1 MSDYVLGRP
10 EPPQN
15 KLGVRFGVFGLIVV
29 LVVGALTTR
38 LFYMQGIQAG
48 YYDDLAAANQN
59 KVIPIKSSRGI
70 IYDRN
75 GRELAINVPS
85 YVVYIRPADLPFSQ
99 RDDVAN
105 QLANLLGLNQADI
118 IAAVDKYASKRFELV
133 RIANDISSDAA
144 RIIVEESRNLPGVE
158 VGIEDR
164 RQYEYGPLLSHVMGY
179 VSPISADQLDQL
191 SNQGYLAD
199 DEIGQTGVEDTFETV
214 LRGIYGSETV
224 QRDAA
229 GNVIGPPDITQPPIA
244 GNSLELTI
252 DTEIQQQATEALQWA
267 TDIVHLQHGVII
279 VANPQTG
286 EILAMVSLPTYDDNM
301 FASGITN
308 DQYKALIDD
317 PNHPL
322 VNYAISEQ
330 YPPGSTYKLVTAS
343 GGLMDGVITPTS
355 ILETAGYLEIGT
367 QKYRDWNPRGFGPI
381 NVTQAYAVSSDTF
394 FYQVAGMLGVDRLAY
409 WADQWG
415 FGKRT
420 GIDLPAEAKGIIPSN
435 AWKQAT
441 FGQNV
446 YPGEVYHAGI
456 GQGYDAV
463 TPLQLLDAYMALAN
477 GGTLY
482 KPQIVRRVLS
492 PDGSVV
498 QDFQPQV
505 MSQVGVDPDVL
516 QTMRLA
522 AREVVTSRHSG
533 NLVDEPIVVAGKTG
547 TAEFGTRDPT
557 TKNLPWHSWFVA
569 FVPNFTADTPGDP
582 AKTDSQLA
590 IVAFAYD
597 AVVKAN
603 AATEMVKYFLQAHYN
618 LGVDLTRPDLLR
630 DGYLWDGN

>member
-15 KLGVRFGVFGLIVV
+15 RLGVRFGVFGLIIV

-38 LFYMQGIQAG
+38 LFYMQAVQGG
-48 YYDDLAAANQN
+48 YYSDLAAQNQN
-59 KVIPIKSSRGI
+59 KTIPIRSSRGI

-85 YVVYIRPADLPFSQ
+85 YVAYIRPADLPLSQ
-99 RDDVAN
+99 RDSVAAR
-105 QLANLLGLNQADI
+105 LATLLNLDQADI
-118 IAAVDKYASKRFELV
+118 IAAVDKYASQRFELV
-133 RIANDISSDAA
+133 RIASDISSDAA

-158 VGIEDR
+158 IAIEDR
-164 RQYEYGPLLSHVMGY
+164 REYEYGPLLAHVMGY
-179 VSPISADQLDQL
+179 VSPISADQLSQL
-191 SNQGYLAD
+191 SDQGYLAD
-199 DEIGQTGVEDTFETV
+199 DEIGQTGVEDTFESV
-214 LRGIYGSETV
+214 LRGTYGQETV
-224 QRDAA
+224 ERDAS
-229 GNVIGPPDITQPPIA
+229 GRIVRTVEITQPPVA
-244 GNSLELTI
+244 GDSLELTI

-267 TDIVHLQHGVII
+267 TNIMNLKHGVII

-286 EILAMVSLPTYDDNM
+286 EILGMVSLPTYDDNM
-301 FASGITN
+301 FARGITT
-308 DQYKALIDD
+308 DEYQALINN

-322 VNYAISEQ
+322 VNFAISEQ

-343 GGLMDGVITPTS
+343 GALSDGLITPTTQ
-355 ILETAGYLEIGT
+355 LETSAYLQIGPNF
-367 QKYRDWNPRGFGPI
+367 YREWNRRGFGPLD
-381 NVTQAYAVSSDTF
+381 VTGAYAVSSDTF
-394 FYQVAGMLGVDRLAY
+394 FYQVAGMLGADRLAY

-420 GIDLPAEAKGIIPSN
+420 GIDLPAEAKGIIPTN
-435 AWKQAT
+435 AWKQSV
-441 FGQNV
+441 FGQDV
-446 YPGEVYHAGI
+446 YQGEVYQAGI

-463 TPLQLLDAYMALAN
+463 TPLQLLNAYMALAN

-482 KPQIVRRVLS
+482 KPQIVRRILA
-492 PDGSVV
+492 PDGTVV

-505 MSQVGVDPDVL
+505 LSTVGIDPDIL

-547 TAEFGTRDPT
+547 TAEFGIRDAQGR
-557 TKNLPWHSWFVA
+557 LPFHSWFVA

-603 AATEMVKYFLQAHYN
+603 AATEMVKYFLQQHYN
-618 LGVDLTRPDLLR
+618 LGVDLTRPDLME
-630 DGYLWDGN
+630 GGNLWGGN

>member
-1 MSDYVLGRP
+1 MTDYVLGRP

-15 KLGVRFGVFGLIVV
+15 RLGVRFGVFGLIVV
-29 LVVGALTTR
+29 LVVGALSTR
-38 LFYMQGIQAG
+38 LFYMQAVQGG
-48 YYDDLAAANQN
+48 YYSDLADANQH
-59 KVIPIKSSRGI
+59 KTLPIKSSRGI
-70 IYDRN
+70 IYDRA
-75 GRELAINVPS
+75 GRELAINIPS

-99 RDDVAN
+99 RDAVADE
-105 QLANLLGLNQADI
+105 LGTLVGVDPVEI
-118 IAAVDKYASKRFELV
+118 IAAVDKYASQRFELV
-133 RIANDISSDAA
+133 RIASDISSDAA
-144 RIIVEESRNLPGVE
+144 RIIVEESANLPGVE
-158 VGIEDR
+158 IGIEDR
-164 RQYEYGPLLSHVMGY
+164 REYEYGALLSHVLGY
-179 VSPISADQLDQL
+179 TSPINADQLDQL
-191 SNQGYLAD
+191 SGEGYLPD
-199 DEIGQTGVEDTFETV
+199 DRIGQTGVEAKFEDI
-214 LRGIYGSETV
+214 LRGTYGQEQV
-224 QRDAA
+224 ERDASGRIVRTIQIVQQA
-229 GNVIGPPDITQPPIA
+229 QA

-252 DTEIQQQATEALQWA
+252 DTEIQREATEALQWA
-267 TDIVHLQHGVII
+267 TDIVGLQHGVII

-286 EILAMVSLPTYDDNM
+286 EILGMVSLPTYDDNM
-301 FASGITN
+301 FARGITN
-308 DQYKALIDD
+308 AEYQSLIDD

-343 GGLMDGVITPTS
+343 GGLMDRVITPTS
-355 ILETAGYLEIGT
+355 ILETAGYLEIGPY
-367 QKYRDWNPRGFGPI
+367 KYRDWNPHGFGPI

-394 FYQVAGMLGVDRLAY
+394 FYQVAGMLGADRLAY

-420 GIDLPAEAKGIIPSN
+420 GIDLPAEARGIIPTN

-441 FGQNV
+441 FGQDIF
-446 YPGEVYHAGI
+446 PGEVYHAGI

-463 TPLQLLDAYMALAN
+463 TPLQLLNAYCALAN

-482 KPQIVRRVLS
+482 RPQIVHRVLA
-492 PDGSVV
+492 PDGTVV

-505 MSQVGVDPDVL
+505 QSTVGVDPNVL
-516 QTMRLA
+516 TTMRLA

-533 NLVDEPIVVAGKTG
+533 NLVDLPLVVAGKTG

-569 FVPNFTADTPGDP
+569 FVPNFTADQPGDP
-582 AKTDSQLA
+582 AKTDSELA

-603 AATEMVKYFLQAHYN
+603 AATEMVKFFLQQHYH
-618 LGVDLTRPDLLR
+618 LGVDLTRPDLMR
-630 DGYLWDGN
+630 DGY

>member
-1 MSDYVLGRP
+1 MSDYLLGRP
-10 EPPQN
+10 EPPQ
-15 KLGVRFGVFGLIVV
+15 KRLGVRFGVFGLIVV

-38 LFYMQGIQAG
+38 LFYMQAVQGS
-48 YYDDLAAANQN
+48 YYSGLAAQSQN
-59 KVIPIKSSRGI
+59 KTIAIKSSRGI
-70 IYDRN
+70 IYDRE

-85 YVVYIRPADLPFSQ
+85 YVVYIRPADLPFGQ
-99 RDDVAN
+99 RDDVAS
-105 QLANLLGLNQADI
+105 QLGTLLGIDPNQI
-118 IAAVDKYASKRFELV
+118 IAQLDKYASQRFELV
-133 RIANDISSDAA
+133 RVAADISSDAA

-158 VGIEDR
+158 VDVEDQR
-164 RQYEYGPLLSHVMGY
+164 EYEYGALLSHVMGY
-179 VSPISADQLDQL
+179 VSPISADQYSQL
-191 SNQGYLAD
+191 SDQGYLASD
-199 DEIGQTGVEDTFETV
+199 TIGQTGVEDTFEST
-214 LRGIYGSETV
+214 LRGTYGSETV
-224 QRDAA
+224 QRDASGA
-229 GNVIGPPDITQPPIA
+229 IIGPPNITQQPVA
-244 GNSLELTI
+244 GDSLELTI
-252 DTEIQQQATEALQWA
+252 DTKIQQEATNALQWA

-286 EILAMVSLPTYDDNM
+286 EILAMVSLPTYDDNL
-301 FASGITN
+301 FAQGISTA
-308 DQYKALIDD
+308 DYQALVDN

-330 YPPGSTYKLVTAS
+330 YPPGSTYKLVDAS
-343 GGLMDGVITPTS
+343 GALMDGLITPTTE
-355 ILETAGYLEIGT
+355 LQTAAYLQIGP
-367 QKYRDWNPRGFGPI
+367 YRYYDWNRQGFGPL
-381 NVTQAYAVSSDTF
+381 NVTDAYAKSSDTF
-394 FYQVAGMLGVDRLAY
+394 FYQVAGMLGIDRLAY

-420 GIDLPAEAKGIIPSN
+420 GIDLPAEAKGIIPTN

-441 FGQNV
+441 FGQDIF
-446 YPGEVYHAGI
+446 PGEVYHAGI

-482 KPQIVRRVLS
+482 KPQIVHRVLA
-492 PDGSVV
+492 PDGTVV

-505 MSQVGVDPDVL
+505 MSTVGVDPDVL
-516 QTMRLA
+516 ETMRLA

-547 TAEFGTRDPT
+547 TAEFGVRDGEGR
-557 TKNLPWHSWFVA
+557 LPFHSWFVA

-603 AATEMVKYFLQAHYN
+603 AATEMVKYFLQEHYN
-618 LGVDLTRPDLLR
+618 LGVDLTRPDLME
-630 DGYLWDGN
+630 GGNLWGGN

>member
-1 MSDYVLGRP
+1 MLGRP

-15 KLGVRFGVFGLIVV
+15 RLGVRFGVFGLIIV

-38 LFYMQGIQAG
+38 LFYMQAVQGG
-48 YYDDLAAANQN
+48 YYSDLAAQNQN
-59 KVIPIKSSRGI
+59 KTVTIKSARGI

-85 YVVYIRPADLPFSQ
+85 YVAYIRPADLPFSQ
-99 RDDVAN
+99 RDSVASR
-105 QLANLLGLNQADI
+105 LATLLNLNEADI
-118 IAAVDKYASKRFELV
+118 IAAVDKYASQRFELV
-133 RIANDISSDAA
+133 RIASDISSDVA

-158 VGIEDR
+158 IAIEDR
-164 RQYEYGPLLSHVMGY
+164 REYEYGPLLSHVMGY
-179 VSPISADQLDQL
+179 VSPISADQLSQL
-191 SNQGYLAD
+191 ADQGYLAD
-199 DEIGQTGVEDTFETV
+199 DEIGQTGVEDKFESV
-214 LRGIYGSETV
+214 LRGTYGQETV
-224 QRDAA
+224 ERD
-229 GNVIGPPDITQPPIA
+229 GSGRIVRTVEITQPPLA

-252 DTEIQQQATEALQWA
+252 DTKIQQEATQALQWA
-267 TDIVHLQHGVII
+267 TDIMNLQHGVII

-286 EILAMVSLPTYDDNM
+286 EILGMVSLPTYDDNM
-301 FASGITN
+301 FARGITN
-308 DQYKALIDD
+308 DEYQTLIDN

-343 GGLMDGVITPTS
+343 GGLMDRVITPTS
-355 ILETAGYLEIGT
+355 TLETAGYIEIGT
-367 QKYRDWNPRGFGPI
+367 QKYRDWNPRGFGPL
-381 NVTQAYAVSSDTF
+381 NVTQAYAVSSDTY
-394 FYQVAGMLGVDRLAY
+394 FYQVAGMLGADRLAY

-420 GIDLPAEAKGIIPSN
+420 GIDLPAEAKGIIPTN

-463 TPLQLLDAYMALAN
+463 TPLQLLNAYMALAN
-477 GGTLY
+477 GGKLY
-482 KPQIVRRVLS
+482 KPQIVRRVLA

-505 MSQVGVDPDVL
+505 LSTVGVDPGVL
-516 QTMRLA
+516 LTMRLA

-533 NLVDEPIVVAGKTG
+533 NLVDEPLVVAGKTG
-547 TAEFGTRDPT
+547 TAEFGIRDGQGQ
-557 TKNLPWHSWFVA
+557 LPFHSWFVA

-603 AATEMVKYFLQAHYN
+603 AATEMVKYFLQEHYN
-618 LGVDLTRPDLLR
+618 LGVDLTRPDLMQ
-630 DGYLWDGN
+630 GGNLWGGN

>member
-15 KLGVRFGVFGLIVV
+15 RLGVRFGVFGLIIV

-38 LFYMQGIQAG
+38 LFYMQAVQGG
-48 YYDDLAAANQN
+48 YYSDLAAQNQN
-59 KVIPIKSSRGI
+59 KTVPIRSSRGI

-85 YVVYIRPADLPFSQ
+85 YVAYIRPADLPFSQ
-99 RDDVAN
+99 RDSVASR
-105 QLANLLGLNQADI
+105 LATLLNLDEADI
-118 IAAVDKYASKRFELV
+118 IAAVDKYASQRFELV
-133 RIANDISSDAA
+133 RIASDISSDAA

-158 VGIEDR
+158 IAIEDR
-164 RQYEYGPLLSHVMGY
+164 REYEYGPLLSHVMGY
-179 VSPISADQLDQL
+179 VSPISADQLSKL
-191 SNQGYLAD
+191 SDQGYLAD
-199 DEIGQTGVEDTFETV
+199 DDIGQTGVEDSFESV
-214 LRGIYGSETV
+214 LRGTYGQETV
-224 QRDAA
+224 ERDAS
-229 GNVIGPPDITQPPIA
+229 GRIVRTIEITQPPVA
-244 GNSLELTI
+244 GDSLELTI
-252 DTEIQQQATEALQWA
+252 DTKIQQEATNALQWA

-286 EILAMVSLPTYDDNM
+286 EILAMVSLPTYDDNL
-301 FASGITN
+301 FARGITTA
-308 DQYKALIDD
+308 QYQELINN

-343 GGLMDGVITPTS
+343 GALSDGLITPTTQ
-355 ILETAGYLEIGT
+355 LETAAFLQIGPY
-367 QKYRDWNPRGFGPI
+367 KYYDWNRQGFGPLD
-381 NVTQAYAVSSDTF
+381 VTQAYAKSSDTF

-420 GIDLPAEAKGIIPSN
+420 GIDLPAEAKGIIPTN

-441 FGQNV
+441 FGQDIF
-446 YPGEVYHAGI
+446 PGEVYHAGI

-482 KPQIVRRVLS
+482 KPQIVRRVLA

-505 MSQVGVDPDVL
+505 MSTVGIDPDIL

-547 TAEFGTRDPT
+547 TAEFGVRDGEGR
-557 TKNLPWHSWFVA
+557 LPFHSWFVA
-569 FVPNFTADTPGDP
+569 FVPNFTADSPGDP

-603 AATEMVKYFLQAHYN
+603 AATEMVKYFLQEHYN
-618 LGVDLTRPDLLR
+618 LGVDLTRPDLMQ
-630 DGYLWDGN
+630 GGNLWGGN